1 MTETPANPPSRR
13 AIVLY
18 GRASFD
24 HGQNLKALASAL
36 AARHAARGEAVTVT
50 TAHADLSGP
59 ALPGVLADLERDGVT
74 EALVIP
80 AMVPADP
87 SLSAWLPGALSH
99 WATTTGTAMAGTAMA
114 IRLAPPVESALDLP
128 AALDRIALN
137 SIAGGPAD
145 ALAQDV
151 RGTEPSLGKPGWSA
165 IPEHGRQLFVCV
177 GARCLHRG
185 AEPLYQH
192 LRATMKGHRALNAGP
207 RRAMCARTS
216 CLYPC
221 NRGPLLVVQPDAV
234 WYGDLT
240 PAKIDRI
247 VTGHLLSDTPPAAD
261 ILHRNRPAERAEDAP
276 MG

>member
-36 AARHAARGEAVTVT
+36 AVRHAARDEAVTVA

-59 ALPGVLADLERDGVT
+59 ALPGVLADLARDGVT

-80 AMVPADP
+80 AMVPSDP

-99 WATTTGTAMAGTAMA
+99 WATTTGTAMAV
-114 IRLAPPVESALDLP
+114 RLAPPVESALDLP

-137 SIAGGPAD
+137 SIAGGLAD
-145 ALAQDV
+145 ARAQDV
-151 RGTEPSLGKPGWSA
+151 RETEPSLGKPGWSA
-165 IPEHGRQLFVCV
+165 IPEHGRQVFVCV

-192 LRATMKGHRALNAGP
+192 LRAAMKGHRALNAGP

-247 VTGHLLSDTPPAAD
+247 VTGHLLSDTPETAD
-261 ILHRNRPAERAEDAP
+261 ILHRNRPVERAEDAP

>member
-80 AMVPADP
+80 AMVPSDP

-99 WATTTGTAMAGTAMA
+99 WATTTGTAMA

-137 SIAGGPAD
+137 SIAGGPSD
-145 ALAQDV
+145 TPAQDV

-192 LRATMKGHRALNAGP
+192 LRAAMKGHRALNAGP

-240 PAKIDRI
+240 TGKIDRI
-247 VTGHLLSDTPPAAD
+247 VTDHLLSDTPPAAD
-261 ILHRNRPAERAEDAP
+261 ILHRNRPAERAEDDP

>member
-1 MTETPANPPSRR
+1 MSSSHSIPAR

-24 HGQNLKALASAL
+24 HGQNLKALATAL
-36 AARHAARGEAVTVT
+36 AGLHAARGAAVTVR

-59 ALPGVLADLERDGVT
+59 ALPAVLADLERAGAT

-80 AMVPADP
+80 SMVPADP

-99 WATTTGTAMAGTAMA
+99 WAGTQGSRMTV
-114 IRLAPPVESALDLP
+114 RLAPPVETALDLP
-128 AALDRIALN
+128 AALDRIA
-137 SIAGGPAD
+137 SGPAE
-145 ALAQDV
+145 ALADI
-151 RGTEPSLGKPGWSA
+151 RGTDPSLGKPGWST
-165 IPEHGRQLFVCV
+165 IPEHGRQVFVCV

-185 AEPLYQH
+185 ADALYQR
-192 LRATMKGHRALNAGP
+192 LREAMKGHRPLNAGP
-207 RRAMCARTS
+207 RRVMCARTS

-240 PAKIDRI
+240 PERIDRI
-247 VTGHLLSDTPPAAD
+247 VHDHLLTGRPSAEDV
-261 ILHRNRPAERAEDAP
+261 LHRNPPPEEPA

>member
-1 MTETPANPPSRR
+1 MTENPPASASAR

-24 HGQNLKALASAL
+24 HGQSLKALATAL
-36 AARHAARGEAVTVT
+36 TGRHAARGETVTVA

-59 ALPGVLADLERDGVT
+59 ALPAVLAELERTGVT
-74 EALVIP
+74 DALVIP

-99 WATTTGTAMAGTAMA
+99 WAAARGAQMTV
-114 IRLAPPVESALDLP
+114 RLAPPVESALDLP
-128 AALDRIALN
+128 AALDRIA
-137 SIAGGPAD
+137 GGPAER
-145 ALAQDV
+145 LADV
-151 RGTEPSLGKPGWSA
+151 RDTEPSLGKPGWST
-165 IPEHGRQLFVCV
+165 IPEHDRQVFVCV

-185 AEPLYQH
+185 ADALHQH
-192 LRATMKGHRALNAGP
+192 LRAAMKGHRALNAGP
-207 RRAMCARTS
+207 RRVMCARTS

-240 PAKIDRI
+240 PERIDRI
-247 VTGHLLSDTPPAAD
+247 VAGHLLTDAPPVAD
-261 ILHRNRPAERAEDAP
+261 ILHRNHPAERTEDHPMDCP

>member
-1 MTETPANPPSRR
+1 MTQTQANPPSRR

-24 HGQNLKALASAL
+24 HGQALKALATAL
-36 AARHAARGEAVTVT
+36 AGRHTARGETVTVA
-50 TAHADLSGP
+50 TAYADLSGP
-59 ALPGVLADLERDGVT
+59 ALPGVLADLEREGVT

-99 WATTTGTAMAGTAMA
+99 WAATSGTAMA

-128 AALDRIALN
+128 AALDRIAGGLSD
-137 SIAGGPAD
+137 SIAK
-145 ALAQDV
+145 DV
-151 RGTEPSLGKPGWSA
+151 RETEPSLGKPGWSA
-165 IPEHGRQLFVCV
+165 IPEHGRQVFVCV

-192 LRATMKGHRALNAGP
+192 LRTVMKGHRALNAGP
-207 RRAMCARTS
+207 RRVMCARTS

-247 VTGHLLSDTPPAAD
+247 VTGLLLSDTPETAD
-261 ILHRNRPAERAEDAP
+261 ILHSNRPVGQAGDAP

>member
-1 MTETPANPPSRR
+1 MMETDAMTSTPPGQTRT
-13 AIVLY
+13 IVLY

-24 HGQNLKALASAL
+24 HGQALKALATAL
-36 AARHAARGEAVTVT
+36 TALHAARGETVTVA

-59 ALPGVLADLERDGVT
+59 ALPAVLAELERAGAA

-80 AMVPADP
+80 AMVPNDP

-99 WATTTGTAMAGTAMA
+99 WAAQDGRQDHRMT

-128 AALDRIALN
+128 TALD
-137 SIAGGPAD
+137 SIARNAD
-145 ALAQDV
+145 ATADV
-151 RGTEPSLGKPGWSA
+151 CATEPSLGKPGWSA
-165 IPEHGRQLFVCV
+165 IPEHGRQVFVCV

-185 AEPLYQH
+185 ADALYQH
-192 LRATMKGHRALNAGP
+192 LRAAMKGHRALNAGP
-207 RRAMCARTS
+207 RRVMCARTS

-240 PAKIDRI
+240 PARIDRL
-247 VTGHLLSDTPPAAD
+247 VGGHLLADAPHAAD
-261 ILHRNRPAERAEDAP
+261 ILHRNHPAERAEDDP

>member
-1 MTETPANPPSRR
+1 MMENPPASASVR

-24 HGQNLKALASAL
+24 HGQSLKALATAL
-36 AARHAARGEAVTVT
+36 TGRHAMRGETVTVA
-50 TAHADLSGP
+50 TAHTDLSGP
-59 ALPGVLADLERDGVT
+59 ALPAVLAELERTGVT

-99 WATTTGTAMAGTAMA
+99 WAITQASRMTV
-114 IRLAPPVESALDLP
+114 RLAPPVESALDLP
-128 AALDRIALN
+128 AALDRIA
-137 SIAGGPAD
+137 GGPAER
-145 ALAQDV
+145 LADV
-151 RGTEPSLGKPGWSA
+151 RGTEPSLGKPGWST
-165 IPEHGRQLFVCV
+165 IPQHDRQVFVCV

-185 AEPLYQH
+185 ADALHQH
-192 LRATMKGHRALNAGP
+192 LRAAMKGHRALNAGP
-207 RRAMCARTS
+207 RRVMRARTS
-216 CLYPC
+216 CLHPC

-240 PAKIDRI
+240 PERIDRI
-247 VTGHLLSDTPPAAD
+247 VAGHLLTDAPPAAD
-261 ILHRNRPAERAEDAP
+261 ILHRNRPAERTEDHPMDCP

>member
-1 MTETPANPPSRR
+1 MMEHGTMPPTLPTPAR

-24 HGQNLKALASAL
+24 HGQTLKALAAAL
-36 AARHAARGEAVTVT
+36 TALHAARGETVTVA

-59 ALPGVLADLERDGVT
+59 ALPAVLAGLERAGAT

-80 AMVPADP
+80 SMVPADP

-99 WATTTGTAMAGTAMA
+99 WIAQGSRMTV
-114 IRLAPPVESALDLP
+114 RLAPPVESALDLP
-128 AALDRIALN
+128 AALDRIA
-137 SIAGGPAD
+137 SDPA
-145 ALAQDV
+145 AATDV
-151 RGTEPSLGKPGWSA
+151 RATEPSLGKPGWSA
-165 IPEHGRQLFVCV
+165 IPEHGRQIFVCV

-185 AEPLYQH
+185 ADALYQH
-192 LRATMKGHRALNAGP
+192 LRAAMKGHRALNAGP

-240 PAKIDRI
+240 PERIDRL
-247 VTGHLLSDTPPAAD
+247 VGGHLLADAPHAAD
-261 ILHRNRPAERAEDAP
+261 ILHRNLPAEPAEDDP

>member
-1 MTETPANPPSRR
+1 MTQAPANPTPRR

-24 HGQNLKALASAL
+24 HGQNLKALAAAL
-36 AARHAARGEAVTVT
+36 AARHAARGETVTVT
-50 TAHADLSGP
+50 TAYADLSGP
-59 ALPGVLADLERDGVT
+59 ALPGVLADLDRDGVT
-74 EALVIP
+74 ESLVIP

-99 WATTTGTAMAGTAMA
+99 WAAAAGTAMA
-114 IRLAPPVESALDLP
+114 VRLAPPVESALDLP
-128 AALDRIALN
+128 AALDRIA
-137 SIAGGPAD
+137 GGPSD
-145 ALAQDV
+145 SLVKDV
-151 RGTEPSLGKPGWSA
+151 RETEPSLGKPGWSA
-165 IPEHGRQLFVCV
+165 IPDHGRQLFFCV

-185 AEPLYQH
+185 AEALYQH
-192 LRATMKGHRALNAGP
+192 LRASMKGHRALNAGP
-207 RRAMCARTS
+207 RRVMCARTS

-247 VTGHLLSDTPPAAD
+247 VAGHLLSDTLETAD
-261 ILHRNRPAERAEDAP
+261 ILHRNRPAERAEDDP